1 MDKDIIKRAFERID
15 KLRAE
20 GKLPQIDPNDWE
32 DEPTALAYTPDDKFY
47 FGPNT
52 YTEGEVDNIV
62 YTLIDKFLN
71 YNGSYSDKE
80 KLKDLYQQIK
90 KKMNIVEMFEGL
102 AHNLVWVNHFNEI
115 IDDVYKKY
123 IKDSEEFSTSEQVEY
138 GECTYSASGMSFR
151 PFSIEGF
158 IIKIKTDDGFAE
170 KWGVKITEREL
181 TLEERYNKWFNNN
194 YETGMERYFDPNNLP
209 DFDNDYYEPTPT
221 KEITLE
227 YKEEKVSYYE

>member
-1 MDKDIIKRAFERID
+1 MDNDIIKRVFERID

-32 DEPTALAYTPDDKFY
+32 DEPTALAYTPDNQFY
-47 FGPNT
+47 SWCNM
-52 YTEGEVDNIV
+52 YTEGEVDDIV

-71 YNGSYSDKE
+71 YNGSYSDNE
-80 KLKDLYQQIK
+80 ELKKLYQQIK
-90 KKMNIVEMFEGL
+90 NKMNITETFEGP
-102 AHNLVWVNHFNEI
+102 AHNLVWKNRYNEI

-123 IKDSEEFSTSEQVEY
+123 IKDSEGFSTLEQVEY
-138 GECTYSASGMSFR
+138 GECTYSTSGMSFR

-158 IIKIKTDDGFAE
+158 IIKIKTDDGFSE

-221 KEITLE
+221 KEMALE
-227 YKEEKVSYYE
+227 YKEEIFSYYE

>member
-47 FGPNT
+47 FGPNM

-71 YNGSYSDKE
+71 YNGSYSDNE

-90 KKMNIVEMFEGL
+90 KK
-102 AHNLVWVNHFNEI
+102 
-115 IDDVYKKY
+115 
-123 IKDSEEFSTSEQVEY
+123 
-138 GECTYSASGMSFR
+138 
-151 PFSIEGF
+151 
-158 IIKIKTDDGFAE
+158 
-170 KWGVKITEREL
+170 
-181 TLEERYNKWFNNN
+181 
-194 YETGMERYFDPNNLP
+194 
-209 DFDNDYYEPTPT
+209 
-221 KEITLE
+221 
-227 YKEEKVSYYE
+227 